1 MKKERMHLLKMKNII
16 SQILMKLK
24 DQTSLQLE

>member
-1 MKKERMHLLKMKNII
+1 MKKERMHWLKMKNII